1 MKITFLGTGTSYGIP
16 HIACSCAVCTSL
28 DFRNKRLRTS
38 VHIEADG
45 QSIVIDT
52 GPDFR
57 QQANTHNIQQ
67 LDAVLFTHEHKDHTA
82 GLHELRAWPQHP
94 IPIYARSEVMER
106 LQREHAALFE
116 SPSEPSP
123 VVLPHLID
131 EQPFQVDSLLFIP
144 IEVLHY
150 QTSVLGFRLGD
161 FTYITD
167 AKEISEASKQK
178 MKGTRILVL
187 NALQHEQNVAH
198 LTLSEAIG
206 LAKELQPEMTYLVHI
221 SHSLGLHEEVS
232 RTLPEGVELA
242 CDGLRVDLY

>member
-1 MKITFLGTGTSYGIP
+1 MKITFLGTGTSYGVP
-16 HIACSCAVCTSL
+16 HIACPCAVCTSL
-28 DFRNKRLRTS
+28 DFRDKRLRTS
-38 VHIEADG
+38 VHIESEG
-45 QSIVIDT
+45 QSVVIDT

-57 QQANTHNIQQ
+57 QQAITHNIQR

-82 GLHELRAWPQHP
+82 GLHELRAWPYHP
-94 IPIYARSEVMER
+94 TPIYARSDVMER
-106 LQREHAALFE
+106 LQREHATLFTSPNE
-116 SPSEPSP
+116 SSP

-131 EQPFQVDSLLFIP
+131 EQPFQAGPLQVTP

-198 LTLSEAIG
+198 LTLSEAVG
-206 LAKELQPEMTYLVHI
+206 
-221 SHSLGLHEEVS
+221 
-232 RTLPEGVELA
+232 
-242 CDGLRVDLY
+242 